1 MPSTEPIIALFDEA
15 GQARRLRDELC
26 RAGLSPDEMTLILP
40 SPAAAS
46 ARAEVVDRLIGA
58 GIPKPD
64 APLFADEVCGGAT
77 LLAIRPAE
85 AERARVIQISAATPR
100 HGAWPQPRAANR
112 RAATLPPKEP
122 RSYRCRP
129 ARARW
134 ARAQFPP
141 MTEIGSLPG
150 SVAFFRYASQQCRIP
165 GAPSCTEPL

>member
-85 AERARVIQISAATPR
+85 AERARVTQIIGR
-100 HGAWPQPRAANR
+100 HA
-112 RAATLPPKEP
+112 
-122 RSYRCRP
+122 P
-129 ARARW
+129 ARRMA
-134 ARAQFPP
+134 AAASGEPQSGDSSAEGAEVVP
-141 MTEIGSLPG
+141 MPTGSGALG
-150 SVAFFRYASQQCRIP
+150 SRPV
-165 GAPSCTEPL
+165 PSDDGDR